1 MRAIHVSAWR
11 DPHGRHG
18 AELLEAWP
26 TLTDVAAAAAGAGVA
41 VEVVQAGWRDEVLE
55 RAGVLVHFVS
65 EPGARLV
72 PRRLSR
78 IVPPLRLLDRVRA
91 LRPDVIHFQGLGFP
105 VATRMAASLG
115 APVLVQDHADAV
127 PPPHRRALHRWGL
140 RRAAGV
146 AFTDVAMTEPF
157 VAAGV
162 LPRETPV
169 FPVLESST
177 HFTPGDPAAARAAAG
192 IHGAPCLVW
201 IGRMTEAKDPWTVLD
216 TFERAAPGLP
226 DARLWMAFGN
236 APLLPL
242 VRARIDASPLL
253 RERVRLLGCVPHAR
267 VQELLRGA
275 DLYLSA
281 SRRES
286 TGYALLEALA
296 SGAAPLVTDIPAH
309 RRITRGGAVGGLYP
323 CGDAGAL
330 ADLIAEHARRPRD
343 AERGRVRE
351 HFDRHLSFAVVG
363 RELADA
369 YARVA
374 GR

>member
-11 DPHGRHG
+11 DPHGRPG

-26 TLTDVAAAAAGAGVA
+26 TLMDVAAAATGAGVQ

-55 RAGVLVHFVS
+55 RAGVRVHFVS

-78 IVPPLRLLDRVRA
+78 IVLPLRLMARVRA

-115 APVLVQDHADAV
+115 APVLVQDHCDAV
-127 PPPHRRALHRWGL
+127 PLPHRRALHRWGL

-146 AFTDVAMTEPF
+146 AFTDVAMAEPF
-157 VAAGV
+157 VVAGV
-162 LPRETPV
+162 LPRQTPV

-177 HFTPGDPAAARAAAG
+177 HFTPGDLAAARAAAG
-192 IHGAPCLVW
+192 IHGDPCLLW

-216 TFERAAPGLP
+216 AFERAVAGLA
-226 DARLWMAFGN
+226 DARLWMAFGD
-236 APLLPL
+236 APLLPQ
-242 VRARIDASPLL
+242 VRARIGASPLL
-253 RERVRLLGCVPHAR
+253 RERVRLLGRVPHGR
-267 VQELLRGA
+267 VQALLRGA

-330 ADLIAEHARRPRD
+330 AERIAEHASRPRA
-343 AERGRVRE
+343 AERARVRE
-351 HFDRHLSFAVVG
+351 HFDRHLSFATVG